1 MIAETQVSPAVV
13 AQVAADAVAQVVA
26 AKPDAVVCLP
36 TGATPAPLYAE
47 LLRRIRGGRLDVSRV
62 RWIQLDEWLGLPAGH
77 PATCAAWLE
86 QHFFHALAPAGGRRL
101 DIASDPGNAEAEAR
115 RVASALQAWG
125 GLDLAI
131 LGLGANGH
139 LGLNEPAAA
148 LARGVHVEALS
159 ETSRRHGM
167 LAGVAPPPVAGITLG
182 MADLLQAHLVLLL
195 VTGEGKRAVL
205 DRLLASPVT
214 PALPAS
220 LLHLHANCRL
230 LTDQATGPARHP

>member
-1 MIAETQVSPAVV
+1 MIWQPHPSPSAV
-13 AQVAADAVAQVVA
+13 AQAAADAVAQVVA
-26 AKPDAVVCLP
+26 AKPDAVICLP
-36 TGATPAPLYAE
+36 TGATMEPLYAE
-47 LLRRIRGGRLDVSRV
+47 LVERIRSGRLEVSRI

-77 PATCAAWLE
+77 PATCATWLE
-86 QHFFHALAPAGGRRL
+86 QRFFHALAPAAGRRL
-101 DIASDPGNAEAEAR
+101 DLASDPGCAEAEAR
-115 RVASALQAWG
+115 RLAAALQAWG

-148 LARGVHVEALS
+148 LAREVHVEILS
-159 ETSRRHGM
+159 ESSRQHGM
-167 LAGVAPPPVAGITLG
+167 LAGVATPPVAGITLG

-195 VTGEGKRAVL
+195 VTGAGKRAVL

-214 PALPAS
+214 TALPAS

-230 LTDQATGPARHP
+230 LTDQAAGPARHP

>member
-1 MIAETQVSPAVV
+1 MILEALPSSSAV
-13 AQVAADAVAQVVA
+13 AQAAADVFAQVVA

-36 TGATPAPLYAE
+36 TGATPEPLYAE
-47 LLRRIRGGRLDVSRV
+47 LVERIRGGRLDVSRV

-77 PATCAAWLE
+77 PATCATWLE
-86 QHFFHALAPAGGRRL
+86 HRFFHSLTPAAGRRL
-101 DIASDPGNAEAEAR
+101 DIASDPGCAQAEALR
-115 RVASALQAWG
+115 LASALKAWG

-148 LARGVHVEALS
+148 LSREVHVEILS
-159 ETSRRHGM
+159 ESSRRHGM
-167 LAGVAPPPVAGITLG
+167 LAGVATPPISGITLG

-195 VTGEGKRAVL
+195 VTGEGKRTVL
-205 DRLLASPVT
+205 DRLLTSPVT
-214 PALPAS
+214 TALPAS

-230 LTDQATGPARHP
+230 LTDQAAGPARHP